1 MFLDIHGV
9 FLYTDYIMITKIITY
24 NKTKINCTNTDCK
37 NKNKQTNRWQI
48 ICAKRKTIFNGQV
61 FIINIWSSDIKCKL
75 CSRK

>member
-48 ICAKRKTIFNGQV
+48 ICAKRKTIFNGQI
-61 FIINIWSSDIKCKL
+61 FIINTWSSDIKCKL
-75 CSRK
+75 CSII